1 MGSTST
7 FFFCKMLKKSPAFV
21 PVANIAPNS
30 VPKMKLYR
38 ASLLY
43 ISRDHSRNVC
53 LRGNGTMRKG
63 FTSVACAAKDSGSP
77 EEHKALDTVLK
88 LYEAIKNKNVCEIS
102 DIIAEECSCVS
113 NFVSGFQPFHGK
125 KQVLAFFS
133 SLIQNLGNNIEFV
146 VQQTSDDGMV
156 VANGIRFLCL
166 WEKVSASTCT
176 MFTTERN
183 VEIFMEPLLH
193 IEPLRLKVITL
204 VMTVMEKINL
214 QAQLY
219 ERKVASFL
227 SPTGYEDFC
236 GGSTDQPTS
245 TCIHMKS
252 NPIPLEKD
260 TAAEA
265 QAGTGEES
273 RSRRNR
279 NKNQTVQ
286 SICTEC

>member
-7 FFFCKMLKKSPAFV
+7 FFFCKTLKKSPAFV
-21 PVANIAPNS
+21 PVANIAHNS

-38 ASLLY
+38 ASLSY
-43 ISRDHSRNVC
+43 ISHGRHSRNVC
-53 LRGNGTMRKG
+53 LRGNGTMRTG
-63 FTSVACAAKDSGSP
+63 FASVACAAKDSGSP

-113 NFVSGFQPFHGK
+113 NFVWGFQPFHGK

-156 VANGIRFLCL
+156 VAVSWKLEWN
-166 WEKVSASTCT
+166 KVPLPLGKGFSFY
-176 MFTTERN
+176 MYHVYQGKVMIKN

-193 IEPLRLKVITL
+193 IKPLRLKVITF

-214 QAQLY
+214 QA
-219 ERKVASFL
+219 RF
-227 SPTGYEDFC
+227 
-236 GGSTDQPTS
+236 
-245 TCIHMKS
+245 
-252 NPIPLEKD
+252 
-260 TAAEA
+260 
-265 QAGTGEES
+265 
-273 RSRRNR
+273 R
-279 NKNQTVQ
+279 NKGDHIDSVSAKLQASCLQWDLKIFVEDQQISQPVPAYT
-286 SICTEC
+286 